1 MAIETKNDGAAVRR
15 AAVGDGGPLAAE
27 PLDPGWREFAPAE
40 WLARWQVQ
48 RTAVAGG
55 ELELVEAGSGPPL
68 VLLPPMPGWK
78 EAYIALLPQL
88 ATRFRVVTF
97 DLRTRFDGSPDWC
110 ALVADAERIAA
121 QRFGD
126 APIHVFGHSLGGAL
140 ALRWAL
146 DHPARFRG
154 LVVSSGF
161 ARVWSPPGGRFAR
174 WIEQP
179 LVLAAM
185 RWLPDGASRVVARR
199 LASARR
205 WVFDAACDE
214 HVVALMRHGVRRMPL
229 GLLRERLRLAF
240 GFDVRRSL
248 GHLDVPTL
256 ILCAEHDTEFARR
269 SAEELLA
276 AIRGSSRGTI
286 AGAGHLHPLSQAGAL
301 ADAIDLWATTLDHQR
316 IHAS

>member
-1 MAIETKNDGAAVRR
+1 MGIDSRDGPPEAQSAEIGNG
-15 AAVGDGGPLAAE
+15 APLVAE
-27 PLDPGWREFAPAE
+27 PLDPGWRDFAPAE

-48 RTAVAGG
+48 RAAVAGG
-55 ELELVEAGSGPPL
+55 ELELVEAGNGPPL

-78 EAYIALLPQL
+78 EAYVALLPRL
-88 ATRFRVVTF
+88 AARFRVVTF
-97 DLRTRFDGSPDWC
+97 DLRTRFEGRPTWA
-110 ALVADAERIAA
+110 ALVADAEAISA

-126 APIHVFGHSLGGAL
+126 TPIHVFGHSLGGAL
-140 ALRWAL
+140 ALRWAI

-161 ARVWSPPGGRFAR
+161 AHVWSPPGGRFAR

-199 LASARR
+199 LAAARR

-214 HVVALMRHGVRRMPL
+214 HVVALMLHGVRRMPL

-240 GFDVRRSL
+240 GFDVRSAL
-248 GHLDVPTL
+248 GRLEVPTL

-269 SAEELLA
+269 SAEDLLA
-276 AIRGSSRGTI
+276 AIPGAGRGVI

-301 ADAIDLWATTLDHQR
+301 ADAVELWAATLDHPR